1 MSEPGGR
8 EVGVGVARDPRLG
21 RRRLEPTEGHQEQE
35 AATDFRVL
43 FGSSSSSS
51 EEEEE
56 EEEVRDGDEVQR
68 DDVRPVDRDA
78 GPTSG
83 PTLDAKGVA
92 LWEKGV
98 LACPAER
105 FGYAPAGIFPLDL
118 KVGER
123 EGERESHLGSIARSA
138 VQLPLGAKW
147 DEMCR
152 RWTMRSIEG
161 RGPDP
166 AHHRL
171 VSRFLPPPLSLSS
184 LSSLSA
190 EDPMVEE
197 AADSG
202 GGPPARSV
210 HAPGLSGEARSL

>member
-43 FGSSSSSS
+43 FGSSSS

-56 EEEVRDGDEVQR
+56 ESEVRDGDEVR
-68 DDVRPVDRDA
+68 RVDVRPVDRDA

-105 FGYAPAGIFPLDL
+105 FGYAPAGIFPLYL

-123 EGERESHLGSIARSA
+123 ERERESHLKQRQVSGSTPA
-138 VQLPLGAKW
+138 
-147 DEMCR
+147 
-152 RWTMRSIEG
+152 G
-161 RGPDP
+161 REVG
-166 AHHRL
+166 
-171 VSRFLPPPLSLSS
+171 
-184 LSSLSA
+184 
-190 EDPMVEE
+190 
-197 AADSG
+197 
-202 GGPPARSV
+202 
-210 HAPGLSGEARSL
+210 